1 LIKTIAIYRTRG
13 IGDVILS
20 FNGLHYLLQ
29 HSVKIYFIGY
39 GPSLTLINH
48 FFPAIHTIDI
58 GKHGLRK
65 SSSIINSKIKQ
76 LDAFIDLQVNSR
88 SILLSII
95 LWFRYRMPKYRL
107 EKRSLKKILVVIA
120 NRFTGRRYQFRFVKN
135 YRQPAIETMMHEC
148 IMKSVSGVLHDVPT
162 DVKNTDTRSAQINN
176 CKDSKTLVIAPGGS
190 HAVKHISPE
199 LIVSVLEHL
208 KLSGVQQF
216 NICLIGDENDV
227 AVCSKLEQEL
237 TKNYEVQNLTSSLNI
252 TELPK
257 LLSKASVLLVSD
269 SAVSHLGRYLHVPV
283 AVIMGST
290 LEGFGYGLSAENYRV
305 FSSDI
310 ACRPCSRHGHREC
323 RYGDIECIK
332 KINAKEIAGFLKKY
346 LK

>member
-1 LIKTIAIYRTRG
+1 LIKTIAIYRTKG

-20 FNGLHYLLQ
+20 FNGLHHLLQ
-29 HSVKIYFIGY
+29 HPVKIYFIGY

-58 GKHGLRK
+58 GKHGLFK

-76 LDAFIDLQVNSR
+76 LDAFIDLQMNSR

-95 LWFRYRMPKYRL
+95 LWFRFKMPVYHL
-107 EKRSLKKILVVIA
+107 EKGSLKKILLVWM
-120 NRFTGRRYQFRFVKN
+120 NRFTRRRYQFNFVKN
-135 YRQPAIETMMHEC
+135 YRQPAIETMMHKC
-148 IMKSVSGVLHDVPT
+148 IMKSVSGVLLDIPSDT
-162 DVKNTDTRSAQINN
+162 KITDTRSSQTNN
-176 CKDSKTLVIAPGGS
+176 GKDFKTLVIAPGGS
-190 HAVKHISPE
+190 HAVKHIPPE
-199 LIVSVLEHL
+199 LIVSVLEFL
-208 KLSGVQQF
+208 NLAGVQQF

-237 TKNYEVQNLTSSLNI
+237 NGNYKVHYLTSCLNLI
-252 TELPK
+252 ELST
-257 LLSKASVLLVSD
+257 LLSEASALLASD

-310 ACRPCSRHGHREC
+310 GCRPCSRHGHREC
-323 RYGDIECIK
+323 RYHDKECMM
-332 KINAKEIAGFLKKY
+332 KINTKELAGFLKKY
-346 LK
+346 LM